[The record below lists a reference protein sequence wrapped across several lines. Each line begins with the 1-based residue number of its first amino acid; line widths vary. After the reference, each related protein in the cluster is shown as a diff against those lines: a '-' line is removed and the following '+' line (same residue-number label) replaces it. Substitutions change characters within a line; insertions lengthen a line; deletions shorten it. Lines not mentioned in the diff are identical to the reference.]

1 MHVRTELASDS
12 DLLDLVIEKG
22 IVVEAWDRLGQ
33 GGIDLTGTRVSVS
46 SILLFNEGRNRPLR
60 TGYFW
65 KSDPS

>member
-1 MHVRTELASDS
+1 MHVRTELASDR

-33 GGIDLTGTRVSVS
+33 GGIDLTGMRVSVS

-60 TGYFW
+60 AGYFW
-65 KSDPS
+65 KAEPS

>member
-1 MHVRTELASDS
+1 MHVRTELASDR

-33 GGIDLTGTRVSVS
+33 GGIDLTGMRVSVS
-46 SILLFNEGRNRPLR
+46 SILLFNEGRNRPIR

-65 KSDPS
+65 KAEPS